1 MEDKMQ
7 IQPAPVPLANT
18 GAETAGKTQEVSAG
32 AKAETPRPVDAA
44 PKDPPPRFPYPE
56 PNRGQSVDIEA

>member
-1 MEDKMQ
+1 MQ

-18 GAETAGKTQEVSAG
+18 GAEAAGRPQEVRST

-56 PNRGQSVDIEA
+56 PNRGQTIDIEA

>member
-1 MEDKMQ
+1 MQ

-18 GAETAGKTQEVSAG
+18 GAEVAGRTQEAPA

-44 PKDPPPRFPYPE
+44 PKDPPPRFPYPPIE
-56 PNRGQSVDIEA
+56 RGREIDIEA

>member
-1 MEDKMQ
+1 MQ
-7 IQPAPVPLANT
+7 IQPAPAPLANT
-18 GAETAGKTQEVSAG
+18 GTEAAGRTQEVPAV

-56 PNRGQSVDIEA
+56 PNRGQTIDIEA

>member
-1 MEDKMQ
+1 MQ
-7 IQPAPVPLANT
+7 IQPTPVPLANT
-18 GAETAGKTQEVSAG
+18 GAESAAKASDVSAP

-56 PNRGQSVDIEA
+56 QNRGQTVDIEA

>member
-1 MEDKMQ
+1 MQ

-18 GAETAGKTQEVSAG
+18 GAESAGKTQGTPSV

-56 PNRGQSVDIEA
+56 PSRGQEIDIEA